1 MHEHPSES
9 DAQQASLAEREERDY
24 RESISVAR
32 GPLYAIGLSVLIMLV
47 AGGLIVAIVAVVG
60 G

>member
-32 GPLYAIGLSVLIMLV
+32 GPLYAIGLSVLFMLV
-47 AGGLIVAIVAVVG
+47 AGGIIVAILAVVG
-60 G
+60 R

>member
-9 DAQQASLAEREERDY
+9 DAQQASLADREERDY

-32 GPLYAIGLSVLIMLV
+32 GPLYAIGLSVLFMLV
-47 AGGLIVAIVAVVG
+47 AGGIIVAILAVVG
-60 G
+60 R